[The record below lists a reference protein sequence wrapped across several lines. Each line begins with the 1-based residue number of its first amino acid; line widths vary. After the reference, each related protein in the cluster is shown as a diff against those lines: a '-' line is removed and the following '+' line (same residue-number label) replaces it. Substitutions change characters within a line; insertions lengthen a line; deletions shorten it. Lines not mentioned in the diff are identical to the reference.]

1 MIHFPTRYPP
11 EEDSIHRVFIVP
23 LLKHLSFVSTPE
35 HHQIHRT
42 CIEFLLTGSAAAAEQ
57 TVPKTCPTSC
67 VTTTQQKPDRTIQ
80 THTSLQ
86 LSHESY
92 RISGGFPATPSSSST
107 TTNPS
112 AVRQEA
118 NETSDLSRLVFP
130 LVSKLGRRR
139 Q

>member
-1 MIHFPTRYPP
+1 MGGAKTIEVTRWTGTT
-11 EEDSIHRVFIVP
+11 ETIAAAEATTTGTGDDS
-23 LLKHLSFVSTPE
+23 K
-35 HHQIHRT
+35 IHRT